1 MIELIKKYMYFSG
14 IESISIQIYPE
25 KEGILGPSNLQ
36 LRCNYTLGS
45 METVFGINIQVKMNN
60 VFTDIASFKATG
72 ANSTSLTNNGSYL
85 SSRVT
90 LSNLISSNAAILT
103 FNQIECRDEKEYMCK
118 VSIDADGSFNAVTSD
133 ATSIVV
139 KGKYT

>member
-14 IESISIQIYPE
+14 IESISIQIYPD

-36 LRCNYTLGS
+36 LRCNYTLSLGII
-45 METVFGINIQVKMNN
+45 ETVYGINIQVKINTE
-60 VFTDIASFKATG
+60 FTDIASFKATG
-72 ANSTSLTNNGSYL
+72 ANSTFLTTNGSYL

-90 LSNLISSNAAILT
+90 LSNLILSNTAILT
-103 FNQIECRDEKEYMCK
+103 FNQIECRDEKEYRCK
-118 VSIDADGSFNAVTSD
+118 VTLDADGSFDSVTSD

-139 KGKYT
+139 KGT